1 MEEKKGKLDY
11 IPVYA
16 TFPLANSEK
25 IIRESNVSIPLE
37 DDIVEVKE
45 WVDFKEM

>member
-16 TFPLANSEK
+16 TPSCELRKYKGIQRFHTVGGWYRRGK
-25 IIRESNVSIPLE
+25 GMGG
-37 DDIVEVKE
+37 
-45 WVDFKEM
+45 FKENK